1 LGGCLC
7 ASLFPLL
14 QLPYEQ
20 LRLLLE
26 QRSSEVEVL
35 HNRLDQREASLE
47 ALKRHYDTQVGV
59 QSHF

>member
-1 LGGCLC
+1 
-7 ASLFPLL
+7 LFPLL